1 MVRMLPNHWGKMK
14 YQSQIKQP
22 NYTGEIL
29 HTDYRVNIGGH
40 TIRLY
45 SKSGVKGRQNWGK
58 RTTNGRHTCDDDVHF
73 SM

>member
-14 YQSQIKQP
+14 YQSQTKQP

-45 SKSGVKGRQNWGK
+45 SKCGVKGRQNLG
-58 RTTNGRHTCDDDVHF
+58 
-73 SM
+73 